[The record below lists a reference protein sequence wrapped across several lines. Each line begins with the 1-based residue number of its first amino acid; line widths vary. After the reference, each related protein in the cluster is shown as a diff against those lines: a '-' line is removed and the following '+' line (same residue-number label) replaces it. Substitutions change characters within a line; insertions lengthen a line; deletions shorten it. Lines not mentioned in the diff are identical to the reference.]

1 MSKIT
6 ELAAQIWELWKK
18 IKEEEIA
25 FKERVNYL
33 AKHNINETFLT
44 GPKSSA
50 YSQLKKICE
59 DLLKELNK

>member
-1 MSKIT
+1 MGKIT

-18 IKEEEIA
+18 INEEEIA

-33 AKHNINETFLT
+33 VKHNINETFFT
-44 GPKSSA
+44 GSKSPT
-50 YSQLKKICE
+50 YFQLKKICE